1 MSTLNAALQHRLQ
14 KMERQVTAL
23 HEENLRLRAY
33 INEAAQPVYGGGQFS
48 GAALGAALAQGQGA
62 TDAYMSNFVPQLTSA
77 PVAQYG
83 GGRIASSRTSL
94 PTVGGPRGGSPISA
108 SMGGR
113 STGQPG
119 AAAAMA
125 APGVGA
131 GGVDSTGFDGAML
144 GALLAQAGQDG
155 GAAANAYLNQFGYSL
170 NTLDAGGVSN
180 APTSRRGR
188 GGLGRI

>member
-1 MSTLNAALQHRLQ
+1 MSTLNAALQYRLQ
-14 KMERQVTAL
+14 KMERTL
-23 HEENLRLRAY
+23 SSLMEENRALRTI
-33 INEAAQPVYGGGQFS
+33 INEAGPALYGGGSYS
-48 GAALGAALAQGQGA
+48 GAAHGAALAQGQGA
-62 TDAYMSNFVPQLTSA
+62 SDAYMSNFVPPSA
-77 PVAQYG
+77 PGAQYG
-83 GGRIASSRTSL
+83 GGRIASSRTRL

>member
-1 MSTLNAALQHRLQ
+1 
-14 KMERQVTAL
+14 
-23 HEENLRLRAY
+23 
-33 INEAAQPVYGGGQFS
+33 
-48 GAALGAALAQGQGA
+48 
-62 TDAYMSNFVPQLTSA
+62 
-77 PVAQYG
+77 
-83 GGRIASSRTSL
+83 
-94 PTVGGPRGGSPISA
+94 
-108 SMGGR
+108 
-113 STGQPG
+113 
-119 AAAAMA
+119 MA

-170 NTLDAGGVSN
+170 NALGAGGVSN

>member
-1 MSTLNAALQHRLQ
+1 MSTLNAALQYRLQ

-33 INEAAQPVYGGGQFS
+33 INEVAQPVYGGGGQFS
-48 GAALGAALAQGQGA
+48 GGPLGAALAQGQGA
-62 TDAYMSNFVPQLTSA
+62 TDAYLSNFVPPSA
-77 PVAQYG
+77 PTEQHG

-94 PTVGGPRGGSPISA
+94 PTVGGPRGGSRISA
-108 SMGGR
+108 SVGGR

-119 AAAAMA
+119 AATSMA

-131 GGVDSTGFDGAML
+131 GGVDSTGYDGGAL
-144 GALLAQAGQDG
+144 GGLLAQAGQAG
-155 GAAANAYLNQFGYSL
+155 GLEAINAYLNQFGYSL
-170 NTLDAGGVSN
+170 STLGVGGVSN
-180 APTSRRGR
+180 APTSRRDR